1 MRFLELSMP
10 LDYEHMPDEIF
21 PTATPFILAPT
32 ILGPARRPEKGITL
46 GTETGTCLTLPSQFT
61 EYRKTTR
68 LHEVAIEKL
77 VLQETVVINLST
89 EESHEISPDDID
101 AALTGVE
108 FRTGDAV
115 LLRTGWGDKDWYQR
129 PGARYMLGTPHFS
142 VEGATHLARKMQ
154 DRRSE
159 LLLTDMA
166 LIGLPEKH
174 LIPEWRPMTTAPEPW
189 PSPRAEEYLRTYTS
203 GKMASDYAAALAL
216 AGAGIMTVKRL
227 VNCGAIQSSRI
238 RIIVGPL
245 KLVRGI
251 GSPCRVVAAE
261 D

>member
-10 LDYEHMPDEIF
+10 LDYERMPDEIF

-32 ILGPARRPEKGITL
+32 ILGPARRPDKGITL

-77 VLQETVVINLST
+77 VLRETVVVDLPT
-89 EESHEISPDDID
+89 EEGGEISPDDIE

-108 FRTGDAV
+108 FHSGDAV
-115 LLRTGWGDKDWYQR
+115 LLRTGWGDEDRHQR
-129 PGARYMLGTPHFS
+129 PGAGYMLGTPHFS
-142 VEGATHLARKMQ
+142 VEGAAYLARKMQ
-154 DRRSE
+154 ERSSD

-174 LIPEWRPMTTAPEPW
+174 LIPEWRPLTSAAEPW
-189 PSPRAEEYLRTYTS
+189 PSPRAEGYLRTYTPE
-203 GKMASDYAAALAL
+203 KMADDYAAAIAL